1 MYHGHGFRCSLK
13 HDDGASLTVP
23 TAVEKE
29 WQASNSEV
37 SSGTKE
43 SVGRELPIVLRPA
56 WTGVQRAFAVGKLVV
71 RLQSSS
77 WPAFLAEAL
86 LILLGLSG
94 CMQVRFPGRAWF
106 SREPCRWTTSRSSRS
121 PRAFWNFSLPEYMS
135 ASAQA
140 VQSSGVKCQSSQACY
155 ERLDAHFCMF
165 AFVVIPKMM

>member
-23 TAVEKE
+23 TAIEKE

-43 SVGRELPIVLRPA
+43 SVGRELPIVLRPV

-94 CMQVRFPGRAWF
+94 CMQVRFPGRARLVANLVDGPRPAVSAVHVHSGIF
-106 SREPCRWTTSRSSRS
+106 PCPNTCR
-121 PRAFWNFSLPEYMS
+121 RARRRCR
-135 ASAQA
+135 A
-140 VQSSGVKCQSSQACY
+140 VA
-155 ERLDAHFCMF
+155 
-165 AFVVIPKMM
+165 